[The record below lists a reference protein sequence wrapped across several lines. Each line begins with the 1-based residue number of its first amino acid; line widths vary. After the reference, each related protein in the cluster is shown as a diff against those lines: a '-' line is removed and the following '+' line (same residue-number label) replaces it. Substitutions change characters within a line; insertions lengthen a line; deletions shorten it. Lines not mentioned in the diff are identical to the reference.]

1 MKGRLT
7 SFQRFAGMVGVQGS
21 VLNKWAKGNETRRD
35 MFTPDSS
42 IQPTDYSDGKGIY
55 NLTVTTNKELIYDKT
70 GYPPTML
77 SGADMGEEVYG
88 CIVSGYTKNLK
99 EPKLEYSAD
108 EAINNRRERKDY
120 PEGKDHF
127 SEVGRIWGSKD
138 KDNGYIDSVCI
149 PTENIPLVANSKF
162 EIKYWEQDA
171 SKIIEIPK
179 GAGFT
184 SGTLVRPVAFSSKAG
199 ELKNGSRRTL
209 DWDDAGATFLRSHV
223 LKAVPIKT
231 AHAILNRCK
240 EILLTGS
247 VDYSI
252 ERTNK
257 ECSGVQKSKLE
268 WEEEIVT
275 GCPPGSCVDIGGS
288 ISLTCASTKLTTKVS
303 VKGDIEMTAYRHKQI
318 IDVWN
323 DPKPLDVSGN
333 YFEGRLGN
341 KFGYNKVSNAAC
353 EDTISDS
360 TPTKMPIPQIEQLA
374 EFEKQEKLTSGCL
387 TYPSTNSSML
397 NAALGENLKR
407 KDIDIDNCTKSW
419 IDYSL
424 WSNYD
429 SEINFSWNYISTQ
442 LNPGGVNPNSS
453 IICPQLASG
462 PNLRALF
469 LGNGWDYSNVG
480 KEGPE
485 DVYSDPGCKDGEAT
499 NFYDYKGTWHSTGL
513 VRGIESGD
521 CPLGIQS
528 LARYN
533 PTSAP
538 ACKCGDACEYCKS
551 FYGELRPVCECVTM
565 CSPYNST
572 SCGQPNRKSKCDGTY
587 AIAMEIG
594 KYVGVQSDNNFYN
607 VAAVPLSAKMD
618 TKTED
623 LTIWWNGAISHPD
636 AVGQN
641 VLDSLSFFLNE
652 ESAKDAYGITNSLN
666 KWDSENVGE
675 LTIVCDGWSTSVPL
689 WGVYAVAKE
698 NTCKGYANGTNTY
711 STSKLAATKQCAGC
725 DEDSEDP
732 DCCSK
737 SGGGCGGVSGESN
750 GCCDSEPCGILD
762 PCGYAVTAISSAKC
776 KQIGCGG
783 TCWDNESNEC
793 GCCGCDFEGDYCPR
807 CPSWTTCTPYKII
820 SDYQEMGCYG
830 DAHEEDKHKAS
841 VNLTLEFKL
850 FTEME

>member
-7 SFQRFAGMVGVQGS
+7 SFQRFGSMVGVQGS
-21 VLNKWAKGNETRRD
+21 ALNKWAKGNETRRD
-35 MFTPDSS
+35 MFTPDSRV
-42 IQPTDYSDGKGIY
+42 QPTDYSDGKGIY
-55 NLTVTTNKELIYDKT
+55 NLTITTSEELSYDGT
-70 GYPPTML
+70 GYPPLPT
-77 SGADMGEEVYG
+77 GADMGEEVYG

-99 EPKLEYSAD
+99 DPKLEYSAD

-120 PEGKDHF
+120 PDGKDHF
-127 SEVGRIWGSKD
+127 SEVGRIWAT

-162 EIKYWEQDA
+162 EIKYWEKDEG
-171 SKIIEIPK
+171 KIIEIPK

-199 ELKNGSRRTL
+199 ELKNGSRSTSYGL
-209 DWDDAGATFLRSHV
+209 GYLRSHV

-257 ECSGVQKSKLE
+257 ECSGVQDSKFE

-275 GCPPGSCVDIGGS
+275 GCPPGSCTDLSGS
-288 ISLTCASTKLTTKVS
+288 VSLKCASTKLTTKVS

-323 DPKPLDVSGN
+323 DPKPLDISGN

-341 KFGYNKVSNAAC
+341 KFGYNKVSNPVC
-353 EDTISDS
+353 EDVISDS
-360 TPTKMPIPQIEQLA
+360 TTTNMPPPQIEQLA

-387 TYPSTNSSML
+387 TYPNTNSSML
-397 NAALGENLKR
+397 NAALEENLKR
-407 KDIDIDNCTKSW
+407 KDISIDNCTKAW

-429 SEINFSWNYISTQ
+429 SEIYFYYNYISTQ
-442 LNPGGVNPNSS
+442 LNPGGVNPYAS

-485 DVYSDPGCKDGEAT
+485 DVYSDPGCKEGEQT
-499 NFYDYKGTWHSTGL
+499 NFMDYKGTWHSTGL

-521 CPLGIQS
+521 CPLGIKS

-533 PTSAP
+533 PTPAP
-538 ACKCGDACEYCKS
+538 NCECGDACEDCKGD
-551 FYGELRPVCECVTM
+551 YGELRPVCECVTM
-565 CSPYNST
+565 CSEYESK
-572 SCGQPNRKSKCDGTY
+572 SCGEPNRKSKCDGTY
-587 AIAMEIG
+587 AIEMEIG
-594 KYVGVQSDNNFYN
+594 KYVGVQTDKNLYN

-652 ESAKDAYGITNSLN
+652 ESAKDAYGITNSTN
-666 KWDSENVGE
+666 RWDSEQVGE

-689 WGVYAVAKE
+689 WGVYMIAKE
-698 NTCKGYANGTNTY
+698 TTCKGLAGAINTY
-711 STSKLAATKQCAGC
+711 STSKLAATTSCKGC
-725 DEDSEDP
+725 DQDSGDP
-732 DCCSK
+732 DCCPNGNS
-737 SGGGCGGVSGESN
+737 GCGGDSGESD
-750 GCCDSEPCGILD
+750 GCCNSEPCGISD
-762 PCGYAVTAISSAKC
+762 PCGYAVTAVSSAKC
-776 KQIGCGG
+776 KQASCNG
-783 TCWDNESNEC
+783 TCTDTDNFEC
-793 GCCGCDFEGDYCPR
+793 GCCFCDFDGDYCDLCDP
-807 CPSWTTCTPYKII
+807 WKTCKPYKLI
-820 SDYQEMGCYG
+820 SDYEEMGCYG

>member
-7 SFQRFAGMVGVQGS
+7 SFQRFSGMVGVQGS

-42 IQPTDYSDGKGIY
+42 IQPTDYSSGKGIY
-55 NLTVTTNKELIYDKT
+55 NLTITTNKELSYDKT
-70 GYPPTML
+70 GYPPVP

-99 EPKLEYSAD
+99 EPKLEHSAD
-108 EAINNRRERKDY
+108 EAINNRRKRKDY

-127 SEVGRIWGSKD
+127 SEVGRIWAD

-162 EIKYWEQDA
+162 GIKYWEQDKG
-171 SKIIEIPK
+171 KIIEIPK

-199 ELKNGSRRTL
+199 QLKNGSRRTPDPYEPGIL
-209 DWDDAGATFLRSHV
+209 ALRSHV

-247 VDYSI
+247 VDYSV

-257 ECSGVQKSKLE
+257 ECSGAQNSKKE
-268 WEEEIVT
+268 WQEEAIT

-318 IDVWN
+318 TDVWN

-341 KFGYNKVSNAAC
+341 KFGYNKVSNPVC
-353 EDTISDS
+353 DDPISDS
-360 TPTKMPIPQIEQLA
+360 TPTKLPIPQIEQLA

-397 NAALGENLKR
+397 NASLEENLKR
-407 KDIDIDNCTKSW
+407 KDISIDNCKKSW

-424 WSNYD
+424 WPNYD
-429 SEINFSWNYISTQ
+429 DEVAFSFNYISTQ
-442 LNPGGVNPNSS
+442 INPGGVNPNAS

-469 LGNGWDYSNVG
+469 QGNGWDYSNVG

-485 DVYSDPGCKDGEAT
+485 DVWSDPGCKEGEAT
-499 NFYDYKGTWHSTGL
+499 NFNNIKGTWHSTGL
-513 VRGIESGD
+513 KRGIESGD
-521 CPLGIQS
+521 CPLNMPL

-533 PTSAP
+533 TAP
-538 ACKCGDACEYCKS
+538 GLNCKCGDACESCKPAN
-551 FYGELRPVCECVTM
+551 YGELRLVCECVTM
-565 CSPYNST
+565 CSPYWST
-572 SCGQPNRKSKCDGTY
+572 SCGEPNRKSGCDGTY
-587 AIAMEIG
+587 AITMEIG
-594 KYVGVQSDNNFYN
+594 KYVGVQSDNKSYN

-623 LTIWWNGAISHPD
+623 LTIWWNGVISNPD
-636 AVGQN
+636 SAGY
-641 VLDSLSFFLNE
+641 VLDSFSFFLNE
-652 ESAKDAYGITNSLN
+652 ESAKDAYGNTDSIN
-666 KWDSENVGE
+666 KWDSEKVGE
-675 LTIVCDGWSTSVPL
+675 LSIVCDSWSTSVPL
-689 WGVYAVAKE
+689 WGVYTVAKE
-698 NTCKGYANGTNTY
+698 KTCKGAAYPINTY
-711 STSKLAATKQCAGC
+711 STSKLAATKYCKGC
-725 DEDSEDP
+725 DNDSEDP
-732 DCCSK
+732 DCCAN
-737 SGGGCGGVSGESN
+737 GQGGCGGVSDKSD
-750 GCCDSEPCGILD
+750 GCCDSVPCGIAD

-776 KQIGCGG
+776 TQKGCGG
-783 TCWDNESNEC
+783 TCTNNEYNEC
-793 GCCGCDFEGDYCPR
+793 GCCNCDYIDDDYCEE
-807 CPSWTTCTPYKII
+807 CPPWTTCKPYTLI
-820 SDYQEMGCYG
+820 SDYEEMGCYG